1 MTDNGDWTIAVGC
14 RKAAVQIAIRLPLA
28 LATCWGGFWLL
39 RTFTS
44 WMATE
49 MNRRTTL
56 VDDGLILVIAVVA
69 GWIAGQILSR
79 KLSEGTGLFGN
90 PLLLAT
96 CIPFIAGLWM
106 LQQFVAST
114 APFWT
119 DISLYQFSLIGIVT
133 CIVAW
138 RQFGMDS

>member
-14 RKAAVQIAIRLPLA
+14 RKAVLQIIIRLPLA
-28 LATCWGGFWLL
+28 LATSWGGFWLL
-39 RTFTS
+39 RAFTGGMPS
-44 WMATE
+44 E
-49 MNRRTTL
+49 MNREITIIH
-56 VDDGLILVIAVVA
+56 DGPLLVIAMVV

-114 APFWT
+114 ASDWTNVSFW
-119 DISLYQFSLIGIVT
+119 QFSFTAVAT
-133 CIVAW
+133 CITAW
-138 RQFGMDS
+138 LQFGLDS